1 MALICPASCGQVLTS
16 PVRYQRQSGM
26 NNRGTPFSTNRSLH
40 GRLSLACTIAKTPV
54 RCIFLIQVSD
64 DR

>member
-16 PVRYQRQSGM
+16 PARYQRQSGM
-26 NNRGTPFSTNRSLH
+26 SNRGTPFSTNRSLH
-40 GRLSLACTIAKTPV
+40 GRLSLACDIAMMPV
-54 RCIFLIQVSD
+54 RFILFIQVLH

>member
-1 MALICPASCGQVLTS
+1 MSRIPQAGFVS

-40 GRLSLACTIAKTPV
+40 GRLFLACDIAKTPV
-54 RCIFLIQVSD
+54 RLIFLIQVSD

>member
-1 MALICPASCGQVLTS
+1 MSRILQAGLVS

-26 NNRGTPFSTNRSLH
+26 INRGTPFSTNRSLYD
-40 GRLSLACTIAKTPV
+40 RLSLACDTAKMPV
-54 RCIFLIQVSD
+54 RFILSFQVSH

>member
-1 MALICPASCGQVLTS
+1 MSRIPQAGFVS

-26 NNRGTPFSTNRSLH
+26 NNRGTPFSTDRSLH
-40 GRLSLACTIAKTPV
+40 VCLSLAFDTAKMPV
-54 RCIFLIQVSD
+54 HFILFLQVLD

>member
-1 MALICPASCGQVLTS
+1 MSRIPQAGFVS

-40 GRLSLACTIAKTPV
+40 VCLSLACDTAKMPV
-54 RCIFLIQVSD
+54 HFILFLQVLD

>member
-1 MALICPASCGQVLTS
+1 MSRILRAGLVS

-26 NNRGTPFSTNRSLH
+26 NNRGTPFSTNCSLH
-40 GRLSLACTIAKTPV
+40 DRLSLACVTAKMPV
-54 RCIFLIQVSD
+54 RFILFLQVSH

>member
-1 MALICPASCGQVLTS
+1 MSRILQAGLVS

-40 GRLSLACTIAKTPV
+40 DHLSLACDTAKMPV
-54 RCIFLIQVSD
+54 RFILSFQVSH